1 MENTIGERIGV
12 LLDALKMKKVR
23 FAQRLNIDQ
32 SYVSQL
38 VSGKRNP
45 SDRTVADICR
55 EFHVSELWLRTGQG
69 EMFPTLSEDADLI
82 RILTEIQTSND
93 SFIKAFL
100 QTYWPVSYTH
110 LRPGSHRRPRSRT
123 RLLPDPADRPK
134 R

>member
-1 MENTIGERIGV
+1 MENTIGERIGI
-12 LLDALKMKKVR
+12 LLDALEIKKVR

-69 EMFPTLSEDADLI
+69 EMFPKLSEDADFI

-93 SFIKAFL
+93 FFIKAFWKLDEKEKAVLQKFLNEL
-100 QTYWPVSYTH
+100 QTQ
-110 LRPGSHRRPRSRT
+110 
-123 RLLPDPADRPK
+123 AK
-134 R
+134 RAGE

>member
-1 MENTIGERIGV
+1 MENTIGERIGI
-12 LLDALKMKKVR
+12 LLDALEIKKVR

-69 EMFPTLSEDADLI
+69 EMFPKLSEDADFI

-93 SFIKAFL
+93 FFIKAFL
-100 QTYWPVSYTH
+100 RTYWKLYEKVKAV
-110 LRPGSHRRPRSRT
+110 LQKF
-123 RLLPDPADRPK
+123 LNELQMQAK
-134 R
+134 RAGE

>member
-1 MENTIGERIGV
+1 MEGEEMENTMGERIGK
-12 LLDALKMKKVR
+12 LLDALKIKKVR

-45 SDRTVADICR
+45 SDWTVADICR

-69 EMFPTLSEDADLI
+69 EMFPTLSEDADFI
-82 RILTEIQTSND
+82 RIITEIQTSDD

-100 QTYWPVSYTH
+100 RTYWQLDEKEKAVLQKFLNGLQTQ
-110 LRPGSHRRPRSRT
+110 
-123 RLLPDPADRPK
+123 AK
-134 R
+134 RAGE

>member
-1 MENTIGERIGV
+1 MENTIGKRIG
-12 LLDALKMKKVR
+12 LLLGAVGIKKVQ

-69 EMFPTLSEDADLI
+69 EMFQELSKDAQLI
-82 RILTEIQTSND
+82 EILTEIQTSDD
-93 SFIKAFL
+93 SFIKGLLQAYWQLDAKEKAAVQKFISGL
-100 QTYWPVSYTH
+100 QTQTEKA
-110 LRPGSHRRPRSRT
+110 GE
-123 RLLPDPADRPK
+123 
-134 R
+134 